1 MTTPPPTGTPDVT
14 HAADK
19 LLQAGVGSANVLLI
33 VVLYLVVQLYEL
45 AGQVRDLSR
54 ADAQREAA
62 IAAHDV
68 RLASQDARLVNLERA
83 ARVAP

>member
-1 MTTPPPTGTPDVT
+1 MTTTPPPGPDVT
-14 HAADK
+14 HVADK
-19 LLQAGVGSANVLLI
+19 LVQAGVGSANVLLI

-45 AGQVRDLSR
+45 AGQVRDLTR

-68 RLASQDARLVNLERA
+68 RLASQDARIVNLERA